1 MDRTAETGFGSRL
14 MRRKLL
20 SLTLLLFTLA
30 IGVVIG
36 TLASRDV
43 NAAPEEAVAPDAK
56 PLVIPQ
62 AEPLE
67 NEFTRIAKQARSA
80 VVHIRVETL
89 PQQKKAGSSEPEG
102 SSEDMFKRF
111 FGIPDPFGNRG
122 SPRRRRSPGEGSG
135 VIVDPNGYIITNHHV
150 VDKADRIRVRLFNN
164 GDDEELRDAKLIGFD
179 PETDLAVIKIDVAE
193 ELKTIPMGNSDAVQV
208 GDWAI
213 AVGSPFGFK
222 ETVTVGIISAKAR
235 EVDASVKGTFQRF
248 LQTDAAINP
257 GNSGGPLLN
266 IRGQLIGVNTA
277 IVSRSGGSEG
287 LGFAMPSKVAVNV
300 YNQII
305 KHGKVRRGS
314 IGISFRKAQPPALL
328 RSFGANDGGV
338 LVTNVREGGPAEDAG
353 MLVED
358 VIVEIAGKPIKSGDE
373 LISVVAGQEVESTV
387 PIVVIRDGERE
398 SLNVKIADRSVL
410 FRSELGYAPDEKEEL
425 IEGTE
430 VMFGIEV
437 SNLTRSQREQ
447 LGFEETDGVLVTA
460 VEPASFADDIGV
472 MPEDIIVMIN
482 REAVASIDDVRG
494 IQDGLKPGD
503 DVAVKVMRRGPSRNR
518 EQEFEWT
525 AIYLAGVLQQDKGRF

>member
-1 MDRTAETGFGSRL
+1 MDRTAETGFGNQL

-36 TLASRDV
+36 TLVSGDV
-43 NAAPEEAVAPDAK
+43 NAAPDEVVAPDAK

-89 PQQKKAGSSEPEG
+89 PQEKEASSSEPEG
-102 SSEDMFKRF
+102 SNEDMFRRF
-111 FGIPDPFGNRG
+111 FGIPAPFGERE

-164 GDDEELRDAKLIGFD
+164 GDNEELRDAKLIGFD
-179 PETDLAVIKIDVAE
+179 PETDLAVIKIDVDDT
-193 ELKTIPMGNSDAVQV
+193 LKTIPMGNSDAVQV

-222 ETVTVGIISAKAR
+222 ETVTLGIISAKAR
-235 EVDASVKGTFQRF
+235 EVDGSRKGTFQRF

-314 IGISFRKAQPPALL
+314 IGISFSKVQPPALL

-338 LVTNVREGGPAEDAG
+338 LVTSVTEGGPAEDAG
-353 MLVED
+353 MLAED
-358 VIVEIAGKPIKSGDE
+358 VIVEIAGKPIKDGDE
-373 LISVVAGQEVESTV
+373 LISVVAGQAVESTIPV
-387 PIVVIRDGERE
+387 VVIRDGNRK

-410 FRSELGYAPDEKEEL
+410 FRDQLGYAPDEEEEG

-437 SNLTRSQREQ
+437 SNLTRSQRDQ

-482 REAVASIDDVRG
+482 REAVASIDDVRA
-494 IQDGLKPGD
+494 IQDDLKPGD
-503 DVAVKVMRRGPSRNR
+503 DVAVKVMRRGPSRTR
-518 EQEFEWT
+518 DQEFEWT
-525 AIYLAGVLQQDKGRF
+525 AIYLAGVLKQDKGRF